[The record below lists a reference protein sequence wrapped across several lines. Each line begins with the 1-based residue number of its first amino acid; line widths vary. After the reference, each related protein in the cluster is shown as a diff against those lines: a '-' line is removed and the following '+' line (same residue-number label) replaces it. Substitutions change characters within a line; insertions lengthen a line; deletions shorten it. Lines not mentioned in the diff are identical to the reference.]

1 MNIKK
6 IILAFAASAMLAGG
20 CTSLDMDP
28 VSDITDLNYWKTP
41 EQFDSFVF
49 GLHSRFRSH
58 SWNMF
63 LLSEARS
70 DVFGGI
76 PFGGEATQGMERF
89 PYNTLNAE
97 NPGISGFGDLYQN
110 INQMNLFI
118 SRTLHTDV
126 LTESARNY
134 YLGQVYGLRA
144 YYMYQLYRSWG
155 DVVFT
160 EEPSL
165 GFEVGKLAKAAT
177 PAAEIFEQVK
187 KDIESSLSYF
197 GSDYTI
203 KEKKSLWSKAATL
216 MLKADVYLWSAHRDG
231 GEGDARTAKNALVD
245 IQNNIS
251 RSNLDLMDT
260 YQGVFAYDNKGNKE
274 IIFTIHNELFEY
286 NLWNGNNDL
295 FPQADY
301 LGKFYNADGTLINT
315 SVENNFGIM
324 RLMVKLENFK
334 KFLPGDTR
342 RDVTLKDV
350 YNKVENGK
358 LELVGVYPHKY
369 WGVMNGSTRVRC
381 DDYPIYRYSDL
392 LLMLAEA
399 KVLLGEDPA
408 TEINRVRRRA
418 FGDAYDAST
427 VGFPNQEV
435 DKRPAD
441 AVLQERLFEFMLEG
455 KRWYDLRRFGD
466 SYVLDYTPAE
476 PARLLW
482 PINQGALTNNPLLKQ
497 TVGY

>member
-1 MNIKK
+1 
-6 IILAFAASAMLAGG
+6 
-20 CTSLDMDP
+20 
-28 VSDITDLNYWKTP
+28 
-41 EQFDSFVF
+41 
-49 GLHSRFRSH
+49 
-58 SWNMF
+58 
-63 LLSEARS
+63 
-70 DVFGGI
+70 
-76 PFGGEATQGMERF
+76 
-89 PYNTLNAE
+89 
-97 NPGISGFGDLYQN
+97 
-110 INQMNLFI
+110 
-118 SRTLHTDV
+118 
-126 LTESARNY
+126 
-134 YLGQVYGLRA
+134 
-144 YYMYQLYRSWG
+144 
-155 DVVFT
+155 
-160 EEPSL
+160 
-165 GFEVGKLAKAAT
+165 
-177 PAAEIFEQVK
+177 
-187 KDIESSLSYF
+187 
-197 GSDYTI
+197 
-203 KEKKSLWSKAATL
+203 
-216 MLKADVYLWSAHRDG
+216 
-231 GEGDARTAKNALVD
+231 
-245 IQNNIS
+245 
-251 RSNLDLMDT
+251 
-260 YQGVFAYDNKGNKE
+260 
-274 IIFTIHNELFEY
+274 
-286 NLWNGNNDL
+286 
-295 FPQADY
+295 
-301 LGKFYNADGTLINT
+301 
-315 SVENNFGIM
+315 M

-455 KRWYDLRRFGD
+455 KRWYDLRRFSD